1 MRGKQQ
7 VTLRAHSLQGKPAAF
22 REDFERAKA
31 LRHARVV
38 PPERKASLQASQLMP
53 EESPVRA
60 AM

>member
-7 VTLRAHSLQGKPAAF
+7 VTLRGHSLQGKPAAF
-22 REDFERAKA
+22 REDLERAKA
-31 LRHARVV
+31 LRYATVV

-53 EESPVRA
+53 KELPVRV